1 MALYNL
7 VKLRHSLVNA
17 VSIEAAQTCLSN
29 LRNQINSITDQ
40 VEHIGTAD
48 QEYINQLVDEYD
60 QIMARVTATEQS
72 VTNKLHEIDQT
83 IKEITHKLFAN
94 NYELEELYGSVEQV
108 REVRR
113 ISVHDDVK
121 QIILQRILLH
131 TGWKYPAL
139 EIGCRDG
146 EWTEHLVAA
155 DPLYVIDRQQ
165 EFLDSTASK
174 FNARYQERLRR
185 YLFKDTNLDFLP
197 QEQFGFIFSWGYFN
211 FVSVDTMTQLLKE
224 IMKLLRPG
232 GVFLFS
238 YNDGDTVSGAGMAE
252 NFARSYM
259 PKSILIPLCQSL
271 GFKILKEF
279 DFDDIS
285 WIEIQ
290 RAGELSTVKAHQVMG
305 KILPIVS

>member
-17 VSIEAAQTCLSN
+17 VSVEAAQTCLSN
-29 LRNQINSITDQ
+29 LRNQINSITDR
-40 VEHIGTAD
+40 VEHIDATD
-48 QEYINQLVDEYD
+48 QEYINQLVAEYD
-60 QIMARVTATEQS
+60 QIMARVAATKQS
-72 VTNKLHEIDQT
+72 VTNKLHKIDQT

-94 NYELEELYGSVEQV
+94 NYELEELYGTVEQV

-165 EFLDSTASK
+165 EFLDSTAGK
-174 FNARYQERLRR
+174 FNARYQERLRK
-185 YLFKDTNLDFLP
+185 YLFKDTDLGFLP

-305 KILPIVS
+305 KILPIES